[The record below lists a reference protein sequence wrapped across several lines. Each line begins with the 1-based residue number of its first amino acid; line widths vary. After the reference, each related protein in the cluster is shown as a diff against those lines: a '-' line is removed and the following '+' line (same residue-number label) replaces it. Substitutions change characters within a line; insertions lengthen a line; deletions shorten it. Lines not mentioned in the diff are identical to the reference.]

1 MRFKDL
7 GQVDLCPEIL
17 SLLLFYVLV
26 SMANESPVNV
36 VIVGAGLGGLSAAI
50 AIARSGHRV
59 KVIEQAPKL
68 GEVGISTKLPYNEC

>member
-1 MRFKDL
+1 MS
-7 GQVDLCPEIL
+7 PEIL

-26 SMANESPVNV
+26 SMANESSVNV